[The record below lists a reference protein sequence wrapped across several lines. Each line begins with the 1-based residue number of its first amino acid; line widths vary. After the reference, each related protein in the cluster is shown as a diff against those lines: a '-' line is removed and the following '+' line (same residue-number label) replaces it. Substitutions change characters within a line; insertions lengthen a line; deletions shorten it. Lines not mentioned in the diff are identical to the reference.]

1 MKEWLEGN
9 GYQILSFD
17 PNCLVAF
24 KNNSKSVHNL
34 MNTKKALELIKKDLL
49 EEKQCVLCSIEEC
62 MELLESLEDQLEKIN
77 YKIEAIEKI
86 EKSSSLR
93 LVK

>member
-1 MKEWLEGN
+1 MTNWQLFIKR
-9 GYQILSFD
+9 Y
-17 PNCLVAF
+17 
-24 KNNSKSVHNL
+24 L